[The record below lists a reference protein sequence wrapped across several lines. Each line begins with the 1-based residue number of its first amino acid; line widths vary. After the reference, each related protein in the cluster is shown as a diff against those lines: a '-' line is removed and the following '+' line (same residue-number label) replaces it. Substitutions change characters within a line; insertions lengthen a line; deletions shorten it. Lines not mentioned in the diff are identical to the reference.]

1 MREQGV
7 WGEATH
13 TRETCACARLL
24 KSGNEGYSKE
34 NRQNVTNMTIY
45 QSGNEGYSKEN
56 RQNVTNMTI
65 YQIWQFD
72 HILQSKGF
80 EGVS

>member
-1 MREQGV
+1 MREQWV
-7 WGEATH
+7 LGEATH
-13 TRETCACARLL
+13 TREMCVCARLS
-24 KSGNEGYSKE
+24 KSGNEGYC
-34 NRQNVTNMTIY
+34 
-45 QSGNEGYSKEN
+45 KEN

-80 EGVS
+80 VGVL